1 MPVFSQASRRYSF
14 VSGVGGN
21 ILVQQFDAVGVAQGP
36 IITFDIGQWI
46 VRHIYIIKKTPHS
59 GMNGGT
65 HRTQVGHD
73 WSFRAQ
79 VPFPAEALTGSLA
92 AGFPES
98 FLGSSRG
105 VMMKFHLGHPES
117 WKNKAGGI
125 RSYQGPALIEFIET
139 DNDASGEEE
148 VKLNVQGLGM
158 GLLYPFLGDA
168 QQHPTG
174 GT

>member
-21 ILVQQFDAVGVAQGP
+21 ILVQQHDPAGVAGGA
-36 IITFDIGQWI
+36 IVTFDVAQWI
-46 VRHIYIIKKTPHS
+46 IRHIYLIKATPHS
-59 GMNGGT
+59 GMNGGL
-65 HRTQVGHD
+65 HRTQTGHD

-79 VPFPAEALTGSLA
+79 VSFPAEALTGSLA
-92 AGFPES
+92 AGFPET

-105 VMMKFHLGHPES
+105 VQMRFNLGHPEFWTS
-117 WKNKAGGI
+117 RSLEV
-125 RSYQGPALIEFIET
+125 RSYQGPALTEFIET
-139 DNDASGEEE
+139 DNDGSGLEE

-158 GLLYPFLGDA
+158 GLLIPYVGTTP
-168 QQHPTG
+168 QEVTG